1 MSHVGRL
8 CTRYVLIW
16 LSADFSSAEFNDKTM
31 SSAKPAVTQR
41 VTSSPTD
48 HLIKASIYGDNPL
61 PPALNTLLGT
71 IYGY

>member
-1 MSHVGRL
+1 MRL
-8 CTRYVLIW
+8 YTRYMYALIW

-61 PPALNTLLGT
+61 PPALNTLLG